1 MESEKLEKKKNASV
15 AFRVNLNK
23 TCKRSTQSKKSFI
36 NVQSCS
42 RPFLKFLSG
51 LDIKFYD
58 YAEIFN
64 LKSKRMPKIKSIKS
78 DFLCFKVDNKRNK
91 H

>member
-15 AFRVNLNK
+15 AFRVNLNN
-23 TCKRSTQSKKSFI
+23 TCKRSIKKSFI

-78 DFLCFKVDNKRNK
+78 DFLCCKVDNKWNK